1 MSAIGIASEKR
12 EEVIVLKVGVWV
24 WEAKHQ
30 WRRRIYGAA
39 GILEAPSLV
48 DVDVPWD

>member
-1 MSAIGIASEKR
+1 LWWDLPEERTEDLRELPWYYILIAMSAIGIASEKR

-30 WRRRIYGAA
+30 
-39 GILEAPSLV
+39 
-48 DVDVPWD
+48 